1 MNSVEIG
8 VVEKN
13 RVGAQKALQT
23 RAEGATFCPTRHIL
37 DQIGDKWSLLAI
49 LNLGSTE
56 HLRFNE
62 LRKRIGGVSQR
73 VLTVSLRS
81 LEADGL
87 ANRTVYPEVPPRVEY
102 RLTAL
107 GHELLQIVLELDRWA
122 NQKFSAMPA
131 ANREFDAAT
140 PHKT

>member
-1 MNSVEIG
+1 MNSSEIG
-8 VVEKN
+8 VIEKN
-13 RVGAQKALQT
+13 SEGAQKALQSHDQ
-23 RAEGATFCPTRHIL
+23 GATFCPTRHVL

-49 LNLGSTE
+49 LNLGSTDC
-56 HLRFNE
+56 LRFNE

-81 LEADGL
+81 LESDGL
-87 ANRTVYPEVPPRVEY
+87 VNRTVYPEVPPRVEY
-102 RLTAL
+102 RLTST

-122 NQKFSAMPA
+122 NQKFADIPS

-140 PHKT
+140 PHQT